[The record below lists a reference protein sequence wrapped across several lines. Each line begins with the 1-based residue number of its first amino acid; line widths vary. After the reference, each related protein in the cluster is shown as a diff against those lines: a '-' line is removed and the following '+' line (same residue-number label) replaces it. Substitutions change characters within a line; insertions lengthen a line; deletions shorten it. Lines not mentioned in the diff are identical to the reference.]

1 MTIVRIE
8 NEFLSV
14 AVATEY
20 GARVV
25 SLLDKSSGR
34 EWMTEGGE
42 SPHTGEDADYQD
54 EEAVAWDECF
64 PTVGAC
70 DATHTA
76 WRRRLRDHGDL
87 WGRPWRVGMAAGDRL
102 DMSYRGQEF
111 RFNRNLT
118 LDGRMLVVDY
128 SVVNQLRE
136 PLPYLWAL
144 HALLAVRDGDRI
156 EIPNLP
162 SVRPS
167 FLSLRGQ
174 RLEAESLRFT
184 GDNDLLPFGLDEV
197 QPRDAGFAAKLI
209 AENLPGGT
217 ARIGQPGQWLQLGW
231 SGGIA
236 NLGIWMTYGAW
247 HGHHEV
253 AIEPTSAP
261 ADDLLQGMAAD
272 APPLSAGEL
281 RRWQVRFTVGA

>member
-1 MTIVRIE
+1 VSILRIE
-8 NEFLSV
+8 NEFVSV
-14 AVATEY
+14 AVASEY

-25 SLLDKSSGR
+25 SLLDKASGR

-42 SPHTGEDADYQD
+42 SPATGEDAVYAH

-70 DATHTA
+70 DASDTP
-76 WRRRLRDHGDL
+76 WGRRLRDHGDL
-87 WGRPWRVGMAAGDRL
+87 WGRPWRVGMAASDRL
-102 DMSYRGQEF
+102 DMSYLAREF

-118 LDGRMLVVDY
+118 LDGATLVVDY
-128 SVVNQLRE
+128 SVVNLLRE

-144 HALLAVRDGDRI
+144 HALLAVRAGDRI
-156 EIPNLP
+156 EIPGLP

-167 FLSLRGQ
+167 YLALDGE
-174 RLEAESLRFT
+174 RLAAERLAFPAAD
-184 GDNDLLPFGLDEV
+184 GLLPFPLDQV
-197 QPRDAGFAAKLI
+197 QPPESRFAAKLI
-209 AENLPGGT
+209 ASDLPGGK
-217 ARIGQPGQWLQLGW
+217 ARIGRPGQWLNLSW

-247 HGHHEV
+247 FGHQEL

-261 ADDLLQGMAAD
+261 ADDLGQAIAAK
-272 APPLSAGEL
+272 APPLSPGEL
-281 RRWQVRFTVGA
+281 RRWQVRWRVGK